1 MLILSPF
8 DGCVKWGIEKST
20 DLHNNQTSVRV
31 MIWTKQTGSTIYPSD
46 TLPFS
51 VVIKCAPVSSGEWV
65 RSIRNAN
72 FWAPPKIY
80 RIKYLGVGPA
90 ICFKVFQVTPVS
102 IKSLRTTAWRTPGS
116 GAWWA
121 AVYGVTQ
128 SWTRLAAA
136 AAGAYY
142 TTAQ

>member
-8 DGCVKWGIEKST
+8 DECVKLGIEKST

-31 MIWTKQTGSTIYPSD
+31 MIWTKQAGSTIYASD

-51 VVIKCAPVSSGEWV
+51 LVIKCALVSSRQWV

-72 FWAPPKIY
+72 LGAPPKIY

-90 ICFKVFQVTPVS
+90 ICFKKSS
-102 IKSLRTTAWRTPGS
+102 I
-116 GAWWA
+116 
-121 AVYGVTQ
+121 
-128 SWTRLAAA
+128 
-136 AAGAYY
+136 
-142 TTAQ
+142 